1 VLGESVVVG
10 GVGEVGLVEFG
21 EAGLVAVET
30 LSGVNEV
37 FCSSESDDSLG
48 VGSTKG
54 ELTAKLSN
62 T

>member
-1 VLGESVVVG
+1 MVG